1 MSDDKRPKVDLV
13 TASCFRKGSARPG
26 GGSVRRSRSFSGS
39 TMLVVSEKARVWSEE
54 TALLHKRCEGFA

>member
-13 TASCFRKGSARPG
+13 TASYFRKGKCAAC
-26 GGSVRRSRSFSGS
+26 GGSVERSRSFSGS